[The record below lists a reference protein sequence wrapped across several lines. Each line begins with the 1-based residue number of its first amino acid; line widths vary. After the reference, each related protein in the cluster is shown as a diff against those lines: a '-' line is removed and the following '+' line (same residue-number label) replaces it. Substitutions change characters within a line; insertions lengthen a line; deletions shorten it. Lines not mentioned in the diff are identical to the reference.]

1 MKKRG
6 QSKAQVSMEFLLVV
20 GFAFLMTVPLI
31 IIFYQQ
37 SQSINTEVSA
47 SQVDKVASEIR
58 DAADEVYYMGSPSKK
73 TITVFMPEGVKG
85 VDVGGNR
92 ILFLIDSPNGD
103 YDIVKWTATNLT
115 GSLMNYSGI
124 HHVSAE
130 SYFNTSLNSTCVR
143 ISDVSQ

>member
-6 QSKAQVSMEFLLVV
+6 QGKAQVSIEFLLIV

-37 SQSINTEVSA
+37 SENISKEVTA
-47 SQVDKVASEIR
+47 SQADKVASEIR
-58 DAADEVYYMGSPSKK
+58 DAADEVYYIGTPSKK
-73 TITVFMPEGVKG
+73 TITVFLPENVNGVRIS
-85 VDVGGNR
+85 GNT
-92 ILFLIDSPNGD
+92 IVFDIDSADGD
-103 YDIVKWTATNLT
+103 YEIVKWTVANLT

-130 SYFNTSLNSTCVR
+130 SYYDLSGTYVN
-143 ISDVSQ
+143 ISEVNN

>member
-6 QSKAQVSMEFLLVV
+6 KGKAQVSIEFLLVV

-37 SQSINTEVSA
+37 SQNINTEVSA

-58 DAADEVYYMGSPSKK
+58 DAADEVYYLGSPSKK
-73 TITVFMPEGVKG
+73 TITLYVPEGVKDIQLHNNSI
-85 VDVGGNR
+85 VFVV
-92 ILFLIDSPNGD
+92 DSPGTD
-103 YDIVKWTATNLT
+103 YEVVKWTVANLT
-115 GSLMNYSGI
+115 GSLKNYYGI

-130 SYFNTSLNSTCVR
+130 SYFNITLNSTCVN
-143 ISDVSQ
+143 IAD